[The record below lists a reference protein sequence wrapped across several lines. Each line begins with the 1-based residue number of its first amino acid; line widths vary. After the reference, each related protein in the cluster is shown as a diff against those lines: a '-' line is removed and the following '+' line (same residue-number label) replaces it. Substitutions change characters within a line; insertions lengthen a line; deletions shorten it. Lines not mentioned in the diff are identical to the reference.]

1 MEFGRL
7 DRIEGVDFSLPSTPK
22 ATTTF
27 LNSLPQSNE
36 KPRIWVGCPI
46 WGNKSWRGKVYPEKA
61 RERDFLQ
68 FYARQFSCIELNTT
82 HYRIPDP
89 TTIQRWRSQ
98 TPKTF
103 LFCPKIP
110 QEISHKH
117 FLRHAKHLTEQ
128 FVYSV
133 QGLEERLGLCFL
145 QLPPNF
151 SPEHTS
157 SLLAYLEEF
166 PKEADLAIEF
176 RNAEWFDGSSAE
188 NVTLVHRFMREHNFP
203 TVITDVS
210 GRRDVLHHD
219 LTSDTIAI
227 RFIGNGLHP
236 TDFERADAWVKRISE
251 WTRIGLRTVHF
262 WVHQPN
268 NNLAPEMVRYVIRQ
282 FNEVLGLSLKEP
294 ILVSANPPAEQGSL
308 F

>member
-7 DRIEGVDFSLPSTPK
+7 DRIEGVDFSLPNTPE
-22 ATTTF
+22 TTINF
-27 LNSLPQSNE
+27 LRSLPQNGQ
-36 KPRIWVGCPI
+36 KPSVFVGCPI

-82 HYRIPDP
+82 HYRVPDP
-89 TTIQRWRSQ
+89 TTIHRWRSQ
-98 TPKTF
+98 TPKSF

-128 FVYSV
+128 FIYSV

-145 QLPPNF
+145 QLPPSF
-151 SPEHTS
+151 APEHADILIS
-157 SLLAYLEEF
+157 YLEDF
-166 PKEADLAIEF
+166 PQEADLAIEF
-176 RNAEWFDGSSAE
+176 RNAEWFDGSRVE
-188 NVTLVHRFMREHNFP
+188 DVHGFMRDHGFSS
-203 TVITDVS
+203 VITDVA

-219 LTSDTIAI
+219 LTSDAVAI

-236 TDFERADAWVKRISE
+236 TDFERTDAWVERISE
-251 WTRIGLRTVHF
+251 WTELGLQTIHF

-268 NNLAPEMVRYVIRQ
+268 NDLAPEMVRYVIRK
-282 FNEVLGLSLKEP
+282 FNEVLGLSLEEP
-294 ILVSANPPAEQGSL
+294 MLVSANPPAEQGSL